1 MENNH
6 HNTIREEDEIDL
18 LQLINKLWRAK
29 KSIAVFTLIFMVIG
43 VLVALFSAKEYT
55 ATTIMVPQATDSKST
70 GGLGGL
76 AAMAGIN
83 LGGNNADAIPLT
95 TYSKIIESVPF
106 KKKLAQTKLTFS
118 DIPNPITYEQYCKSY
133 AKPSIWSSVMSIF
146 RSNPSEPSIKIQ
158 DTTHITS
165 ISREERAILNS
176 IDNNIKLNLN
186 EKEGYITLSYAMPE
200 ALPAAQMLQSAQ
212 QLLQEKRSSTLY
224 NNVLSKLKKI
234 LRQSNTLWQVSKTA
248 IVTFLATCLKRV
260 CNNCKLSIT

>member
-118 DIPNPITYEQYCKSY
+118 DIPNPITYEQYCKNY
-133 AKPSIWSSVMSIF
+133 AKPSVWSSVMSIF
-146 RSNPSEPSIKIQ
+146 RSNSSDPSIKVQ
-158 DTTHITS
+158 DTAHITS

-186 EKEGYITLSYAMPE
+186 EKEGYI
-200 ALPAAQMLQSAQ
+200 
-212 QLLQEKRSSTLY
+212 
-224 NNVLSKLKKI
+224 
-234 LRQSNTLWQVSKTA
+234 
-248 IVTFLATCLKRV
+248 
-260 CNNCKLSIT
+260 

>member
-118 DIPNPITYEQYCKSY
+118 DIPNPITYEQYCKNY

-146 RSNPSEPSIKIQ
+146 SSNSSESSIKVQ

-165 ISREERAILNS
+165 ISREERAILN
-176 IDNNIKLNLN
+176 
-186 EKEGYITLSYAMPE
+186 
-200 ALPAAQMLQSAQ
+200 
-212 QLLQEKRSSTLY
+212 
-224 NNVLSKLKKI
+224 
-234 LRQSNTLWQVSKTA
+234 
-248 IVTFLATCLKRV
+248 
-260 CNNCKLSIT
+260 